1 MRRPVPRVTQKNVIR
16 QLHRVCVRSTIKN
29 LTHLFFYRYSRCTHL
44 GNFCVRSIAIY
55 SWLFTSLMTIQWI
68 SAIPIIEAYSDLSPD
83 RIELFARIE
92 QLVSPLTLFTQLFL
106 TYFVISFF
114 GISSVLMVYG
124 LLFVI
129 VFLLYGLAPSV
140 GIVVFAQALLRV
152 FEYGFNK
159 PSREII
165 YSQLNKSDRYK
176 STVFIDTFVTRF
188 GDLSGSIFMG
198 IGKIASISIS
208 FMPMIAIPFAALCR
222 VATAANA

>member
-1 MRRPVPRVTQKNVIR
+1 MKD
-16 QLHRVCVRSTIKN
+16 
-29 LTHLFFYRYSRCTHL
+29 
-44 GNFCVRSIAIY
+44 VRSIAIY

-92 QLVSPLTLFTQLFL
+92 QLVSPLLYYSIISNLFCYFFL
-106 TYFVISFF
+106 RYKFNINGLWFIIYYCFF
-114 GISSVLMVYG
+114 
-124 LLFVI
+124 I
-129 VFLLYGLAPSV
+129 VWIAPSV

-165 YSQLNKSDRYK
+165 YSQLKKGDRYK
-176 STVFIDTFVTRF
+176 STVFIDTFITRF

-198 IGKIASISIS
+198 IGKIASIGIS
-208 FMPMIAIPFAALCR
+208 FMPIIAIPFAALFSL
-222 VATAANA
+222 TGYKISKNFENNSKEL